1 MRNKIL
7 VASIGPLKMIAILDD
22 NNEVISRNNKI
33 LYDNYRLIDDNHIV
47 DRGTIAQ
54 LCGMTEKQLT
64 IEYDLRHYESERDG
78 KGELVL
84 VKAAFIRR
92 SEEGIKAKLQ
102 YEEERMARL
111 KAQAEAIMDAKR
123 KAKMNNKNEK

>member
-7 VASIGPLKMIAILDD
+7 VASIGPHKMIAILDD
-22 NNEVISRNNKI
+22 NNEVISRNSKI

-47 DRGTIAQ
+47 DRRTIAQ

-64 IEYDLRHYESERDG
+64 IEYDLRHCESEINT

-84 VKAAFIRR
+84 AKAEFIRR
-92 SEEGIKAKLQ
+92 SEEEIKAKLQ
-102 YEEERMARL
+102 YEEERSARMQ
-111 KAQAEAIMDAKR
+111 AQLEAIMDAKH